1 MSSLFYACATLP
13 APGDYT
19 SLTQELTFSHGVRR
33 VCEDITI
40 VPDNI
45 NEVVIEMFSV
55 TLNSDDSAVVLSQ
68 STATVSIGTYVT
80 WNAQQH
86 NMKSVVM

>member
-1 MSSLFYACATLP
+1 M
-13 APGDYT
+13 
-19 SLTQELTFSHGVRR
+19 QELTFNQGARR
-33 VCEDITI
+33 ACEDIII

-45 NEVVIEMFSV
+45 NEVVVEMFSV

-68 STATVSIGTYVT
+68 STATVSVGTYVT